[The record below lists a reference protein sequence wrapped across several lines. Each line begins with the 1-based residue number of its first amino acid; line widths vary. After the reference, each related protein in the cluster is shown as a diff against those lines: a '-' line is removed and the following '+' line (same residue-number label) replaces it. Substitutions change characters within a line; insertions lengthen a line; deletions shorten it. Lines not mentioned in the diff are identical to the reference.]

1 RFDRIVMHVLRGRGR
16 FAVLVFAPLLL
27 ALFPGVFLRGEV
39 FYDRDLHVDFFPQAE
54 AFVRA
59 VFASAWPLWD
69 STVSF
74 GQPLLADPS
83 AMVLYPPHWLNLL
96 LSPWRYYVVF
106 VVAHVLF
113 TAEGARRLGAR
124 LGLSTW
130 AAVLGGALWV
140 ASGPLQSLVSAWHH
154 FAGAAWMPWVLL
166 AALNALA
173 EPASRRTRLWA
184 LAQAGQLLAGSAEMT
199 ALTVALTGLAAA
211 TLPSV
216 ASRSARLRTGAVAL
230 GLAIALAAA
239 VWLPA
244 AELVSHSARRGLPET
259 SRALW
264 SLHPA
269 RLLEIVAPVRW
280 HESGGPPAPLQ
291 LPREPTPP
299 FLASVYLGAMALVLA
314 GAGLSRPGASRLW
327 LALSVVGPGLV
338 ALGPHT
344 PFYGAL
350 VTLVPPL
357 GFFRYPTKAWPAVGL
372 AIALLAGRGW
382 DALRAVSPGQRE
394 RRWRAILGAAPLLFS
409 TATVWLTLRAGPVG
423 PGSTDPRL
431 RAALGLI
438 LAAMAYVIVL
448 RGGARLAPLLGLL
461 AVADLAWAHHDLNK
475 TTPASILAFRPAF
488 VDALQMPDR
497 SRLYVYDYTGMR
509 GRADLYLGHEP
520 FVLASVP
527 PELGLARSQALSL
540 RLYPFPPTSG
550 RWGIESSF
558 DLDARRLYP
567 DFLSQLV
574 LALRGAE
581 GTDAHLR
588 LLRVGAV
595 AHVAALHK
603 RGFEDLRL
611 DAELPTLFPEKLYVF
626 SVPGHMPRAY
636 AVGRARVAADA
647 EALRLLATGGIDPS
661 REIVLATDAGPAA
674 ETPPSDPEEGRVE
687 IVGFRS
693 DRVLLSA
700 RMPAP
705 GFVVL
710 VDTWDPGWRVTVDDR
725 EATLLRANLA
735 FRAVAVPAGEHR
747 IEMRY
752 RPRSVMAGAMLSAVA
767 AALLIGLAA
776 SARRRP
782 DPAQG
787 GHSAET

>member
-1 RFDRIVMHVLRGRGR
+1 
-16 FAVLVFAPLLL
+16 
-27 ALFPGVFLRGEV
+27 
-39 FYDRDLHVDFFPQAE
+39 
-54 AFVRA
+54 
-59 VFASAWPLWD
+59 
-69 STVSF
+69 
-74 GQPLLADPS
+74 
-83 AMVLYPPHWLNLL
+83 
-96 LSPWRYYVVF
+96 
-106 VVAHVLF
+106 
-113 TAEGARRLGAR
+113 
-124 LGLSTW
+124 
-130 AAVLGGALWV
+130 
-140 ASGPLQSLVSAWHH
+140 
-154 FAGAAWMPWVLL
+154 
-166 AALNALA
+166 
-173 EPASRRTRLWA
+173 
-184 LAQAGQLLAGSAEMT
+184 
-199 ALTVALTGLAAA
+199 
-211 TLPSV
+211 
-216 ASRSARLRTGAVAL
+216 
-230 GLAIALAAA
+230 
-239 VWLPA
+239 
-244 AELVSHSARRGLPET
+244 
-259 SRALW
+259 
-264 SLHPA
+264 
-269 RLLEIVAPVRW
+269 
-280 HESGGPPAPLQ
+280 
-291 LPREPTPP
+291 
-299 FLASVYLGAMALVLA
+299 
-314 GAGLSRPGASRLW
+314 
-327 LALSVVGPGLV
+327 
-338 ALGPHT
+338 
-344 PFYGAL
+344 
-350 VTLVPPL
+350 
-357 GFFRYPTKAWPAVGL
+357 
-372 AIALLAGRGW
+372 
-382 DALRAVSPGQRE
+382 
-394 RRWRAILGAAPLLFS
+394 
-409 TATVWLTLRAGPVG
+409 
-423 PGSTDPRL
+423 
-431 RAALGLI
+431 
-438 LAAMAYVIVL
+438 MAYVMVL
-448 RGGARLAPLLGLL
+448 RGGARLAPLLGVL

-475 TTPASILAFRPAF
+475 TTPASLLAFRPPF

-550 RWGIESSF
+550 RWGIEGSF

-588 LLRVGAV
+588 LLRAGAV

-626 SVPGHMPRAY
+626 SVPGHVPRAY
-636 AVGRARVAADA
+636 AVGRARVASDA
-647 EALRLLATGGIDPS
+647 EALRLLATGGIDLS
-661 REIVLATDAGPAA
+661 REIVLAADAGPAA

-710 VDTWDPGWRVTVDDR
+710 VDTWDAGWQVTVDDR

-752 RPRSVMAGAMLSAVA
+752 RPRSVMAGATLSAVA
-767 AALLIGLAA
+767 AALLIGLAV
-776 SARRRP
+776 SERPRP

>member
-1 RFDRIVMHVLRGRGR
+1 M
-16 FAVLVFAPLLL
+16 
-27 ALFPGVFLRGEV
+27 
-39 FYDRDLHVDFFPQAE
+39 
-54 AFVRA
+54 
-59 VFASAWPLWD
+59 
-69 STVSF
+69 T
-74 GQPLLADPS
+74 
-83 AMVLYPPHWLNLL
+83 LNGN
-96 LSPWRYYVVF
+96 
-106 VVAHVLF
+106 A

-130 AAVLGGALWV
+130 AAVLGGALWA
-140 ASGPLQSLVSAWHH
+140 ASGPVQSLVSAWHH

-184 LAQAGQLLAGSAEMT
+184 LAQAGQLLAGSAEMA

-211 TLPSV
+211 TLPSS
-216 ASRSARLRTGAVAL
+216 ASRLARLRTGAVAL
-230 GLAIALAAA
+230 GFAIALAAA

-280 HESGGPPAPLQ
+280 HESGGPPAPLK

-299 FLASVYLGAMALVLA
+299 FLASVYLGAVALVLA
-314 GAGLSRPGASRLW
+314 GAGLSRPGPSRLW
-327 LALSVVGPGLV
+327 LALAVVGPGLV

-344 PFYGAL
+344 PIYGAL

-372 AIALLAGRGW
+372 AVALLAGLGW
-382 DALRAVSPGQRE
+382 DALSTSSPERRE
-394 RRWRAILGAAPLLFS
+394 HRWRAILCALPLLLA
-409 TATVWLTLRAGPVG
+409 TVTVWLTLRAGPVG

-431 RAALGLI
+431 RAVLGLI
-438 LAAMAYVIVL
+438 LAALAYVIVL
-448 RGGARLAPLLGLL
+448 RGGPRLAPLLGVL

-475 TTPASILAFRPAF
+475 TTPAELLAFRPPF
-488 VDALQMPDR
+488 VDALQTPDR
-497 SRLYVYDYTGMR
+497 SRLYVYDYTGIR

-527 PELGLARSQALSL
+527 PELGLARSQVLSL

-550 RWGIESSF
+550 RWGIEGSF

-588 LLRVGAV
+588 LLRAGAV
-595 AHVAALHK
+595 SHVAALHK

-611 DAELPTLFPEKLYVF
+611 DAELPTLFPEKLHVF
-626 SVPGHMPRAY
+626 SVPGHVPRAY
-636 AVGRARVAADA
+636 AVSGARVAPDA
-647 EALRLLATGGIDPS
+647 EALRLVATGGIDLS
-661 REIVLATDAGPAA
+661 REIVLAPDAGGPAA
-674 ETPPSDPEEGRVE
+674 TPPSDPEEGRVE
-687 IVGFRS
+687 IKDFRA

-700 RMPAP
+700 QMPTR

-710 VDTWDPGWRVTVDDR
+710 VDTWDAGWRATVDDR

-747 IEMRY
+747 VEMRY
-752 RPRSVMAGAMLSAVA
+752 RPRSVLAGAALSALA
-767 AALLIGLAA
+767 AALALGLAWRERPWPA
-776 SARRRP
+776 SP
-782 DPAQG
+782 QG